1 LKIGHRSTAGDGP
14 LSRSAVRN
22 CFSVYLLGFFF
33 AVSLSPHTHLNDL
46 DDLILGGPS
55 DSGIFLQSVAPPG
68 EESAEISRAC
78 LVDDIPCLACFQND
92 FVTGVPP
99 PVHSTP
105 RPGAAV
111 FLGQF
116 TQGDVPDFS
125 NRSYASRSPPAN
137 ASRAR

>member
-1 LKIGHRSTAGDGP
+1 VKTGHRSTAGDGP

-22 CFSVYLLGFFF
+22 CFSTYLLGFFF

-68 EESAEISRAC
+68 KGPAEISRAC
-78 LVDDIPCLACFQND
+78 LVDDIPCLACFYND

-99 PVHSTP
+99 PVHSIP
-105 RPGAAV
+105 RPGASV

-116 TQGDVPDFS
+116 AQGDVSDSS
-125 NRSYASRSPPAN
+125 NRSYASRSPPTN